1 MKRVAC
7 LVLAGL
13 LCLAGLVATSTP
25 ASARAATLTVS
36 PGNGAFTAG
45 QQLTFSGTLGRAGRR
60 TVVLQSH
67 MGRPGDVWRDVP
79 GARGRTTASGRFRL
93 RTPAPSMLGMIYRV
107 SSGRLRTPTWT
118 SQVTHQ
124 DVVLRTDRTDP
135 ATGEAHAT
143 VGEPLTIVADTRTMP
158 LLAGRAATLQ
168 QRVGTGWTSV
178 ATSAVAADGTA
189 RFVVTPSSAGTFVHR
204 VHLEDWRSGGDRV
217 GWFPSYPLYV
227 HALAARAGDKH
238 GSRIAAPAPT
248 PVSTTPTG
256 TTPTPTTTTSVAK
269 AQAPFQTTASR
280 TYRWGTTR
288 FDFDWEAGESLTDR
302 PALGSAP
309 RGRWLDASD
318 GTGRVALRNGAMQLS
333 SNIEGPGRLGSRGS
347 MWATLQGNPQ
357 RHGRWETRVMP
368 MVFGGGAT
376 HYRVVG
382 ELVPTDPAQ
391 ARCGARTITVFDI
404 DAGTAGVRIGA
415 NGADG
420 SSWTRTVPGITVN
433 HAFHAYGVEVTERRI
448 TWFVDGKP
456 VGKVTDA
463 GAVSG
468 QPLTM
473 RVTMQAVGAETMR
486 TTRTLVDW
494 VRGFPGRTGMPTRGG
509 VRLARGT
516 HTTC

>member
-13 LCLAGLVATSTP
+13 LCLAGLVGTSGP

-45 QQLTFSGTLGRAGRR
+45 QQLTFAGRLGRAGRR
-60 TVVLQSH
+60 TVVLQSN
-67 MGRPGDVWRDVP
+67 MGRPGDVWLDVR
-79 GARGRTTASGRFRL
+79 GARARTTASGRFVL

-124 DVVLRTDRTDP
+124 DVVLRTEGTDP
-135 ATGEAHAT
+135 ATGETHAP
-143 VGEPLTIVADTRTMP
+143 VGAPLTIVADTRTMP

-168 QRVGTGWTSV
+168 QRVGVGWTPV
-178 ATSAVAADGTA
+178 ATGAVAADGTA
-189 RFVVTPSSAGTFVHR
+189 SFVVTPSSVGTVVYR
-204 VHLEDWRSGGDRV
+204 VRLENWRSGGDRV
-217 GWFPSYPLYV
+217 GWFPSYPLHV
-227 HALAARAGDKH
+227 HVLATRAGDGPRSRVAAPTRFEPAPAKASTTTSTTTSAARA
-238 GSRIAAPAPT
+238 R
-248 PVSTTPTG
+248 
-256 TTPTPTTTTSVAK
+256 
-269 AQAPFQTTASR
+269 APFQTTASR

-288 FDFDWEAGESLTDR
+288 FDFDWETGESLTDR
-302 PALGSAP
+302 PTLGSAP

-357 RHGRWETRVMP
+357 SHGRWETRVMP

-404 DAGTAGVRIGA
+404 DAGTTGVRIGA
-415 NGADG
+415 NGSDG
-420 SSWTRTVPGITVN
+420 SSWARTVPGVTVD
-433 HAFHAYGVEVTERRI
+433 HAFHAYGVEVTKRRI

-468 QPLTM
+468 LPMTM
-473 RVTMQAVGAETMR
+473 RVTMQAAGAESMR

-494 VRGFPGRTGMPTRGG
+494 VRGFPGRTGLATRGG

-516 HTTC
+516 HSTC